1 MVIEGTVAPGFESV
15 KQLYEHNMRSLAERN
30 TQLCVYVGEERVV
43 DLWASAVDDAT
54 FSPDSL
60 VNVFSSGKS
69 LEAILLAMLVDRGLL
84 DYDAT
89 IAHYWPEFGAK
100 GKQHTTIAN
109 LMRHEAGLAA
119 FDTTLEPND
128 LHTGQLR
135 ANAVGAVIER
145 QTQKFRTGTD
155 NQREYHAITRG
166 WIANEVF
173 RRVEPTGRTMGE
185 FLREEISTPLN
196 IDVFIG
202 CRFP

>member
-100 GKQHTTIAN
+100 GKQQKPPHFHILSPVGGRICLSGSMIWHQSLKPA
-109 LMRHEAGLAA
+109 
-119 FDTTLEPND
+119 
-128 LHTGQLR
+128 LR
-135 ANAVGAVIER
+135 RASAR
-145 QTQKFRTGTD
+145 
-155 NQREYHAITRG
+155 
-166 WIANEVF
+166 
-173 RRVEPTGRTMGE
+173 
-185 FLREEISTPLN
+185 
-196 IDVFIG
+196 
-202 CRFP
+202 